1 MQIISIPS
9 ATAARK
15 DCDMYEDMSSDD
27 SELWDELK
35 DDFFSSQDYTLTEEI
50 HNQPPPLPPR
60 MYHIEKK
67 PDMPDCSVPLV
78 PLRSGNTTNSQES
91 VQNRKDSYLSVVF
104 SEPKQKSKFNANV

>member
-15 DCDMYEDMSSDD
+15 DCDMYEDISSDD
-27 SELWDELK
+27 DSECWGEF
-35 DDFFSSQDYTLTEEI
+35 DFFSSQEEI

-67 PDMPDCSVPLV
+67 LDKPDCSVPSV
-78 PLRSGNTTNSQES
+78 PLRSGDTTNSQES